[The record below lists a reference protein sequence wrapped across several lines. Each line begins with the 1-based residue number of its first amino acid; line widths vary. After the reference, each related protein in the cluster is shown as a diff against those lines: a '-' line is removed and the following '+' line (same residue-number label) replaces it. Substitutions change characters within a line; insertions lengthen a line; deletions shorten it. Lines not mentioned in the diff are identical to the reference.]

1 MSECLSNSIYMYIVV
16 MVSLY
21 ISKPSFLFY
30 HEEEKCLFKSF
41 GCGKNKSVLSIHI
54 LSIILSI
61 FIYFLTFIIIKIE

>member
-1 MSECLSNSIYMYIVV
+1 MYIVV

-30 HEEEKCLFKSF
+30 NEEEKCLFKSF
-41 GCGKNKSVLSIHI
+41 GCGKNKSILSIHI
-54 LSIILSI
+54 LSILLSI